1 MPRLCPKSLDRVQS
15 EDDEATMPIRRG
27 SVNLARFRMEG
38 AVPKDVKRWL
48 QKGLG
53 KAGFEPID
61 PKSDDERAA
70 GFVELE
76 QNDSTEFSAGAL
88 FHGLHALFA
97 WRVDRLK
104 VPTNALRAGL
114 LEWGQAFEKKNKR
127 PAGRRERT
135 EQKDALKK
143 TLRAKQAPVTKVFE
157 LSVDPV
163 METPT
168 ALRLCSPPPSCP
180 ALLPVFLWACM
191 KPAALSPVSTQK
203 FELGTS
209 LLHVA
214 GGSDKFSTIDGFLP
228 GVAPGL
234 AQVTGFTHHKYFWL
248 RLQCGEKS
256 YTRKLPFTLR
266 IGSTGPGPHGPTRK
280 NWFW

>member
-1 MPRLCPKSLDRVQS
+1 
-15 EDDEATMPIRRG
+15 MPIRRG

-38 AVPKDVKRWL
+38 AVPKAKDVKRWL

-104 VPTNALRAGL
+104 VPTSALRVGM
-114 LEWGQAFEKKNKR
+114 LEWSQAFEKKNAR
-127 PAGRRERT
+127 APGRREKS

-143 TLRAKQAPVTKVFE
+143 TLRAKQAPVSKVFE
-157 LSVDPV
+157 LSFDLTSRDVFVWATSRTVVEEAQAVLESTLEVKLIPRVPAAFLAAGALDAL
-163 METPT
+163 TPT
-168 ALRLCSPPPSCP
+168 
-180 ALLPVFLWACM
+180 
-191 KPAALSPVSTQK
+191 K
-203 FELGTS
+203 ELFPE
-209 LLHVA
+209 A
-214 GGSDKFSTIDGFLP
+214 G
-228 GVAPGL
+228 
-234 AQVTGFTHHKYFWL
+234 
-248 RLQCGEKS
+248 
-256 YTRKLPFTLR
+256 
-266 IGSTGPGPHGPTRK
+266 
-280 NWFW
+280 